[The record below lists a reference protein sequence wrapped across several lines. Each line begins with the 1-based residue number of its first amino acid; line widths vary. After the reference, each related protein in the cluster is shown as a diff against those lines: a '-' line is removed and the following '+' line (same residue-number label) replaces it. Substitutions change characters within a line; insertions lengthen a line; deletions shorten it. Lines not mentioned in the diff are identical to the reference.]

1 MFGLIRFLRQLRPA
15 GRLLELGRDGGPGRP
30 VRIAGSRA
38 QLVVLHL
45 LFRQGLQIGQLSP
58 SPHGAALHHAPLVK
72 VDDLHGR
79 ISGRLREG
87 AEVNGPLGGIV
98 AVILRRLPAPG
109 ALLHLKQLLVIVN
122 ALGEIL
128 FRCLAVAVVVAPIV
142 VPLAVLRFGKLPCDK
157 GAGGR
162 LVIAQGKT
170 PAIVEGNGFQNLITL
185 VAFYVISSFPASGQ
199 VGPKCMNVTKY
210 PVKPGR
216 KVLGYSGPENRRE
229 KA

>member
-1 MFGLIRFLRQLRPA
+1 MRMYQDTR
-15 GRLLELGRDGGPGRP
+15 RLDFHALGREIKRKREAKGWTQEYL
-30 VRIAGSRA
+30 A
-38 QLVVLHL
+38 QLVDRTPRSIMY
-45 LFRQGLQIGQLSP
+45 FENRGQQLSP

-210 PVKPGR
+210 PVEPGR